1 MVQSIIVYSSLMF
14 TMILFAVYASKVK
27 NYISSGQVV
36 KKSFWRF
43 EIIFPLLLFAAI
55 FGMRYDVG
63 ADHLGYLHGYLDKI
77 HVGKNEP
84 LFFLF
89 AEIG

>member
-36 KKSFWRF
+36 KKSF
-43 EIIFPLLLFAAI
+43 
-55 FGMRYDVG
+55 
-63 ADHLGYLHGYLDKI
+63 
-77 HVGKNEP
+77 
-84 LFFLF
+84 
-89 AEIG
+89 